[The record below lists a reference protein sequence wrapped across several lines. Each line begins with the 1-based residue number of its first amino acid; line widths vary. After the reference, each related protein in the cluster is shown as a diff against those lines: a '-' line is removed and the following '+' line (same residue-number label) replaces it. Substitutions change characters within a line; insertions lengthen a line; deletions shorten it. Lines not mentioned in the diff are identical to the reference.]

1 MGDWIVDAI
10 GSAIKGLVSRLFGAL
25 IEKVFYW
32 PGWLLL
38 RLITY
43 GRYPP
48 KGAVKHNR
56 FAVGLFALTLIVS
69 VPLLYALIATRPGLG
84 N

>member
-1 MGDWIVDAI
+1 MLDWIIDAI
-10 GSAIKGLVSRLFGAL
+10 GLIIRAFVYRLFETL
-25 IEKVFYW
+25 LEKIFYW

-48 KGAVKHNR
+48 RGAVKHNR
-56 FAVGLFALTLIVS
+56 FAVGLFAFTLTAS
-69 VPLLYALIATRPGLG
+69 APLLYALIAK
-84 N
+84 